1 MIKEQ
6 HEKLKT
12 PAPQKPS
19 LLTQITKTKVEEA
32 KKFCIKNRLKADIFL
47 APFTLGI
54 SLIRYWVKCK
64 VCGGKGYLEDEK

>member
-32 KKFCIKNRLKADIFL
+32 KKFCIKNRLKEANIGW
-47 APFTLGI
+47 T
-54 SLIRYWVKCK
+54 
-64 VCGGKGYLEDEK
+64 GKSIEQTS